1 MDSKQIAKLA
11 SIAENLEKDSFEQLV
26 AYAAI
31 GKIIASSYIVRN
43 SKNGSSRA
51 LEFLF
56 SENQRTQP

>member
-1 MDSKQIAKLA
+1 MKTEKIAKLA

-43 SKNGSSRA
+43 SQNGAPRA
-51 LEFLF
+51 LEILF